1 MRTLSAHTKLYQ
13 DFVGIEG
20 GAYHSIVR
28 FYERKTLEIARLNF
42 DNYFEILVD
51 YTNALFEIGAYDK
64 HVIEATKVIN
74 LSIEHNIQFYKGE
87 DIYYKSLFQKAAA
100 HFNLLEQ
107 EKAAY
112 ILRELIKIN
121 PYNDLTIRFLKKCNT
136 HAQPKYIKIARATSI
151 FLFLAAALIA
161 AFEVMVIHPFSPA
174 DASLFL
180 SFRMV
185 TLSFGLF
192 VLLGTFIYH
201 RYQVDLKIN
210 KFVDEMRARK
220 Q

>member
-13 DFVGIEG
+13 DFVGIEE
-20 GAYHSIVR
+20 GAYHTIVR
-28 FYERKTLEIARLNF
+28 FYEAKILEIAQLNF

-64 HVIEATKVIN
+64 HLTEVTKVIQ

-87 DIYYKSLFQKAAA
+87 DIYFKSLFQKAAS
-100 HFNLLEQ
+100 HYNLLES
-107 EKAAY
+107 EKAEH

-121 PYNDLTIRFLKKCNT
+121 PYNELTIRFLKKCKT

-151 FLFLAAALIA
+151 FLFLTAALIA
-161 AFEVMVIHPFSPA
+161 AIEVIVVYPFSPTKA
-174 DASLFL
+174 NLFL
-180 SFRMV
+180 SIRIV
-185 TLSFGLF
+185 TLSLGMF

-201 RYQVDLKIN
+201 RYQVDLKIDR
-210 KFVDEMRARK
+210 FVKKMRNRK
-220 Q
+220 